1 MNRMNEFLTAQYEA
15 SPRKLN
21 VARYLDDSLTH
32 AQWQGET
39 KDRLRRLLGRFP
51 EGLQP
56 AEYRAEGSE
65 EELPFG
71 TRSKLIIQSEE
82 FLDTPAYVL
91 QPKTA
96 DARTPVILC
105 LHGHG
110 SGSADIAGVLQ
121 EASYQ
126 KSFAA
131 SLCRL
136 GFIAV
141 APELAG
147 FGALR
152 LEEDILGKAADES
165 SCHRLSMGLIS
176 CGRTMAGVRVH
187 QCMRV
192 LDVVQQHFPG
202 HPIGVMG
209 ISGGGMIAVQL
220 SVLDERISA
229 VVISGYACTF
239 RDSIL
244 AMYHCVDNY
253 LPGMLEWFELED
265 LLSAIAPRPMLW
277 ETGSRDPI
285 FPQGAVFQAG
295 ISVQRCYEKLGV
307 PNHFRIHAFDGE
319 HEISGVESYDFLK
332 THLSQVG

>member
-1 MNRMNEFLTAQYEA
+1 MNRMDEFLNAQYEA

-21 VARYLDDSLTH
+21 VARYLDDNLTH
-32 AQWQGET
+32 AQWQGEV
-39 KDRLRRLLGRFP
+39 KDRLRRLLGYFP

-56 AEYRAEGSE
+56 AEYRAEGPE
-65 EELPFG
+65 EELPYG
-71 TRSKLIIQSEE
+71 TRSKLIIGSEE
-82 FLDTPAYVL
+82 FLDTPAWLL
-91 QPKTA
+91 QPKTT

-110 SGSADIAGVLQ
+110 FGSADIAGVLL
-121 EASYQ
+121 EPSYQ
-126 KSFAA
+126 KSFAV

-136 GFIAV
+136 GMIAV

-165 SCHRLSMGLIS
+165 SCHRLSMGLLS

-187 QCMRV
+187 QCMCV
-192 LDVVQQHFPG
+192 LDVIRQLFPG

-209 ISGGGMIAVQL
+209 ISGGGMIAAQL

-229 VVISGYACTF
+229 AVISGYACTF

-244 AMYHCVDNY
+244 AMHHCVDNY

-295 ISVQRCYEKLGV
+295 ISVRSCYEKLNV
-307 PNHFRIHAFDGE
+307 PNNFRIHAFDGE
-319 HEISGVESYDFLK
+319 HEISGIEGYDFLK
-332 THLSQVG
+332 THLCRLG

>member
-1 MNRMNEFLTAQYEA
+1 MNRMDEFLTAQYEA

-21 VARYLDDSLTH
+21 VARYLDDNLTH
-32 AQWQGET
+32 AQWQGEV
-39 KDRLRRLLGRFP
+39 KDRLRSLLGYFP

-56 AEYRAEGSE
+56 AEYMAEGPE
-65 EELPFG
+65 EELPYG
-71 TRSKLIIQSEE
+71 TRSKLIIGSEE
-82 FLDTPAYVL
+82 FLDTPAWLL

-110 SGSADIAGVLQ
+110 FGSADIAGVLPD
-121 EASYQ
+121 ASYQ
-126 KSFAA
+126 KNFAA

-136 GFIAV
+136 GLIAI

-192 LDVVQQHFPG
+192 LDVIQQLFPG

-229 VVISGYACTF
+229 AVISGYACTF

-244 AMYHCVDNY
+244 AMHHCVDNY
-253 LPGMLEWFELED
+253 LPGMLEWFELDD

-277 ETGSRDPI
+277 ETGNRDPI
-285 FPQGAVFQAG
+285 FPQGAVLRAG
-295 ISVQRCYEKLGV
+295 FSVRSCYEKLGV
-307 PNHFRIHAFDGE
+307 PDNFRIHAFNGE
-319 HEISGVESYDFLK
+319 HEISGEESYEFLK
-332 THLSQVG
+332 THLS